1 MAYRLTFW
9 GTRGSIPTPGGSTAR
24 YGGNTPCVSL
34 EYIDG
39 DGSRLLV
46 LDAGTGIRLL
56 GNQLI
61 ERGNGESDVDLLLSH
76 THWDHIQG
84 LPFFGPLFDGGNAV
98 RVWGPRQGEATVESI
113 LRRQMEPVV
122 FPVPLDGLAA
132 QLSVQHI
139 DSGPLEVGDFAVSA
153 TRLRHPGSTLAYRL
167 TPLAGGTSV
176 VYATDNELGPGGEY
190 EVGPRWRE
198 EFVRF
203 LHGVDLL
210 VHDAMYA
217 GDELQQYRGWG
228 HSSFEEAVAVAAE
241 AGIRRLVLFH
251 HRPERDDIA
260 MDALVQAAQQMARAA
275 DHPLEVTAA
284 MEGTELTLDG
294 G

>member
-34 EYIDG
+34 EYLKG
-39 DGSRLLV
+39 DSRRLLV

-56 GNQLI
+56 GNRLV
-61 ERGNGESDVDLLLSH
+61 ERGNGEFEVDLLLSH

-84 LPFFGPLFDGGNAV
+84 LPFFAPLFDGGNAV
-98 RVWGPRQGEATVESI
+98 RVRGPRQGEATVESI
-113 LRRQMEPVV
+113 LRQQMEPVV

-132 QLSVQHI
+132 QLTVQHV
-139 DSGPLEVGDFAVSA
+139 DSGTFEVGDFTVGA

-167 TPLAGGTSV
+167 TPLAGGASM
-176 VYATDNELGPGGEY
+176 VYATDNELGPGGDY
-190 EVGPRWRE
+190 AVGPRWRE

-203 LHGVDLL
+203 LHGVDVL

-217 GDELQQYRGWG
+217 DDELQQYRGWG

-241 AGIRRLVLFH
+241 AGVRRLVLFH
-251 HRPERDDIA
+251 HRPERDDNA
-260 MDALVQAAQQMARAA
+260 MDALVQAAQRMAATA
-275 DHPLEVTAA
+275 GHSLEVTAA

>member
-34 EYIDG
+34 EYLEG
-39 DGSRLLV
+39 DGRRILV

-56 GNQLI
+56 GNRLT
-61 ERGNGESDVDLLLSH
+61 ERGSGEFELDLLLSH

-84 LPFFGPLFDGGNAV
+84 LPFFAPLFDGGNAV
-98 RVWGPRQGEATVESI
+98 RVWGPRQGESTLESI
-113 LRRQMEPVV
+113 LRRQMDPVV
-122 FPVPLDGLAA
+122 FPVPIDGLAA
-132 QLSVQHI
+132 QLTVRHI
-139 DSGPLEVGDFAVSA
+139 DSGALKVGDFALSV
-153 TRLRHPGSTLAYRL
+153 TRLRHPGCTLAYRL
-167 TPLAGGTSV
+167 TPLAGGASM

-217 GDELQQYRGWG
+217 DDELQQYRGWG

-241 AGIRRLVLFH
+241 AGVRRLVLFH
-251 HRPERDDIA
+251 HRPERDDGA
-260 MDALVQAAQQMARAA
+260 MDALVNAAQQAAHTA
-275 DHPLEVTAA
+275 DHSLEVIAA